1 AARELRLRVAAGVR
15 LHARPGRV
23 SNGHAV
29 TFVGSLA
36 GRPLPR
42 GGKVIEMQVLIG
54 RRWRT
59 FATVRAH
66 GRRAAFTYRYRF
78 TRTYARVTY
87 RFRALARAEAAYPYA
102 TGWSRTVSVRVNSW
116 AAPGAPLLAAKDP
129 AASLHA
135 SRNRRLS
142 DSSAHTSSPRCR
154 HRRRH
159 TPTHPCPPRL
169 A

>member
-1 AARELRLRVAAGVR
+1 MTVQRAIRRALRRHGRWSFSLRVRGPSRTVVVGYRSHVGDPDPTAARELRLRVAAGVR

-102 TGWSRTVSVRVNSW
+102 TGWSRTVRVRVN
-116 AAPGAPLLAAKDP
+116 
-129 AASLHA
+129 
-135 SRNRRLS
+135 
-142 DSSAHTSSPRCR
+142 
-154 HRRRH
+154 
-159 TPTHPCPPRL
+159 
-169 A
+169 